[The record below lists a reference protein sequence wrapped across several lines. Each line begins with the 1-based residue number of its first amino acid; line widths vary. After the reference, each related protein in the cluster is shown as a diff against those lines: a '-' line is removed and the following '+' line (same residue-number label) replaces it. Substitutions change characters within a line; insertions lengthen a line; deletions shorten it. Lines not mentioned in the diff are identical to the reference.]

1 MRSREGALVAAMF
14 LLAAACT
21 EPSTS
26 PPARVGANA
35 SVRTGEKL
43 RRVVITAPG
52 AELAVGGALPL
63 SSRMFFSRG
72 GEMPGAPYVR
82 WASSNACIAAVAS
95 GAASGTELRGVRRGT
110 VDVIA
115 SFAGKADTIR
125 VTVTGDSSAAAE
137 CEARR
142 STRADD
148 ESDGQ
153 PSARLGVRAGERVT
167 RVVLFNEPGMLMRG
181 DSLLLTSELWF
192 SGGGRL
198 RGPPRV
204 RFASLDAAV
213 ARVDERT
220 GWVRGVGSGPAR
232 ITVRFA
238 ALADTIEVRV
248 DE

>member
-1 MRSREGALVAAMF
+1 MRSREGTLVAALF
-14 LLAAACT
+14 LAAAACA

-26 PPARVGANA
+26 PARAGANA

-43 RRVVITAPG
+43 RRVVIAAPA

-63 SSRMFFSRG
+63 SSRMYFSRG

-82 WASSNACIAAVAS
+82 WSSSNSCIAAVAG
-95 GAASGTELRGVRRGT
+95 GAASGTELRGVRRGS
-110 VDVIA
+110 VEVVA
-115 SFAGKADTIR
+115 RFAGKADTIR
-125 VTVTGDSSAAAE
+125 VTVVGDSTAAAE

-142 STRADD
+142 SAHATD

-167 RVVLFNEPGMLMRG
+167 RVVLFSEPAMLTRG

-204 RFASLDAAV
+204 RFASLDAAT
-213 ARVDERT
+213 AQVDERT
-220 GWVRGVGSGPAR
+220 GWVRGIAPGSAR
-232 ITVRFA
+232 IAVRFA
-238 ALADTIEVRV
+238 AFADTIEVRV
-248 DE
+248 DQ

>member
-1 MRSREGALVAAMF
+1 MRSREGTLVAAMF
-14 LLAAACT
+14 LVAAACT

-26 PPARVGANA
+26 PAARAGANA
-35 SVRTGEKL
+35 TVRTGEKL
-43 RRVVITAPG
+43 RRVVIAAPAGELTA
-52 AELAVGGALPL
+52 GGALPL

-82 WASSNACIAAVAS
+82 WSSSNACIASVAG
-95 GAASGTELRGVRRGT
+95 GAANGTELRGLRRGT
-110 VDVIA
+110 VEVIA
-115 SFAGKADTIR
+115 SFAGKADTLR
-125 VTVTGDSSAAAE
+125 VTVTGDSTAAAD

-142 STRADD
+142 TARADD

-153 PSARLGVRAGERVT
+153 PSARLRVRAGERVT
-167 RVVLFNEPGMLMRG
+167 RVVLFNEPGTLMRG

-204 RFASLDAAV
+204 RFSSLDVGV
-213 ARVDERT
+213 AQVNERS
-220 GWVRGVGSGPAR
+220 GWVRGLAPGVAR
-232 ITVRFA
+232 IAVRFS

-248 DE
+248 DK